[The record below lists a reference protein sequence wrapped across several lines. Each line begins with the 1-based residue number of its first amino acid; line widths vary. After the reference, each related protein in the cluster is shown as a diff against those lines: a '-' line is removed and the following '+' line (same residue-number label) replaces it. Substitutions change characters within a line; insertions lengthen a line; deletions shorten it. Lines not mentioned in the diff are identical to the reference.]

1 MDIATRDGDIYVGNS
16 VWKNEF
22 NLSLAKRIQF
32 DNSAIRLSLAKQIQF
47 DISAIGFGSVWHL
60 GLAIYSGN
68 SDW

>member
-1 MDIATRDGDIYVGNS
+1 LAIHAGNS

-22 NLSLAKRIQF
+22 NLSLAKRIPF

-47 DISAIGFGSVWHL
+47 DISAIGFGDSVWHL